1 MLYTKCEDCAYE
13 NGCSLKEDTDDFA
26 DVQGHG

>member
-13 NGCSLKEDTDDFA
+13 NGCSLKEDANDLRMCRA
-26 DVQGHG
+26 